1 MNATE
6 VLGRLRGGDVP
17 ALTVLYGEESWF
29 ARKAV
34 EIVRERFLKGTDDPI
49 EIVDGPR
56 SASDSEGVALAR
68 ALEEACTVP
77 MFASRRVV
85 FYRAHSPD
93 KKEPELLMRFA
104 GSESTFVRMVYS
116 ARSLGK
122 AAENGLVKAGAL
134 VGNAR
139 KLFDRPYPGQ
149 PAFNTALNKWL
160 AERAHERGRRLDLRT
175 AHVLTEQVGND
186 LMALESHLERI
197 LIAAGGKDVLYEDDV
212 RDAFGGGREYDGF
225 AFGEAVYERDA
236 ATAFRVCRNA
246 FSEGL
251 TDRQG
256 RRSNAEG
263 SVAARLLW
271 SVRFRLG
278 DVYGA
283 RALMDRGATPEE
295 AAKGLTTGSPISR
308 KRAVGLAAAFDR
320 KTLLAHFGL
329 LEQAEADLHQSVPAA
344 TVIETLIP
352 WLIGVRDA

>member
-1 MNATE
+1 VNATE

-29 ARKAV
+29 AQRAV
-34 EIVRERFLKGTDDPI
+34 EIVRERFLEGSDEPT

-56 SASDSEGVALAR
+56 SAKDSEGVALAR

-93 KKEPELLMRFA
+93 KKEPELLKSFA
-104 GSESTFVRMVYS
+104 ASDSKFVRMVYS
-116 ARSLGK
+116 ARTLGK
-122 AAENGLVKAGAL
+122 AAETGMSKAGAL

-160 AERAHERGRRLDLRT
+160 AERAREQGRRLDLRT

-186 LMALESHLERI
+186 LLALESHLERI
-197 LIAAGGKDVLYEDDV
+197 LIAVGPKEELYEDDV

-256 RRSNAEG
+256 RRTNAEG
-263 SVAARLLW
+263 VVAARLLW

-283 RALMDRGATPEE
+283 RALMDKGASPEE

-308 KRAVGLAAAFDR
+308 RRAVGLAGAFNGG
-320 KTLLAHFGL
+320 TLLSHFGL
-329 LEQAEADLHQSVPAA
+329 LERAEADLHQSVPAA
-344 TVIETLIP
+344 TVIEALIP
-352 WLIGVRDA
+352 RLIGVRDE